1 MSKTVVGLAGHI
13 DHGKTSIIKSLT
25 GTQTERYAEELE
37 RGLTIDIGFA
47 FLNED
52 IALIDVPG
60 HEKFIKNMLTGSFGI
75 DLAVLVVAADD
86 GIMPQTKEHFEILKL
101 LNIENGLIVL
111 NKIDLVDDDWITLLI
126 DDIQSMVKGS
136 FLESSNIIQTST
148 VNNLGIQEL
157 SNEISASCKNI
168 SPRYDRGFFRMA
180 VDRSFTIKGYGTV
193 ATGTV
198 TSGSISTGD
207 TIDVMPNGKQYKIR
221 GIHTQGESVDTVSK
235 GARAAI
241 NIGNLDV
248 NHIIRGCQISSPGYL
263 MPSNRLIIRCRLLD
277 NIKKTLKQ
285 NQRVRFHIGTSEL
298 IGRVSL
304 VDVKELNPSEES
316 LLLIKLESKVIATMG
331 DKFIL
336 RTFSPLSTIGGGTV
350 VDIFADP
357 KWKQNKTDIMNL
369 KGLNENRIKIYI
381 IGSQKFK
388 PLSYEES
395 RIRFGLGDTQI
406 DDFIN
411 LNSDSQIIKYKS
423 KSWLVLKPQLEEC
436 KNKIVQILKSSE
448 RKYDIGLSKS
458 LILQKTDGDEKFI
471 DYLLADLQASSIVYK
486 KNEKWIIKGVEITL
500 DDDDKILSNQ
510 LLNILN
516 KEGFV
521 TSSLEDLSI
530 NNNCNQERTKKIL
543 NVLEKNS
550 KVIRLN
556 ETLIFSMQNM
566 NDLKKHLDVFF
577 RSNKVLSMKDFKE
590 IADTTRKYAVPLLEY
605 FDKIKYTFRV
615 EDGRKLF

>member
-47 FLNED
+47 FLNDD

-75 DLAVLVVAADD
+75 DLAVLVIAADD

-111 NKIDLVDDDWITLLI
+111 NKIDLADDEWITLLL
-126 DDIQSMVKGS
+126 DDIHSMVKGS

-148 VNNLGIQEL
+148 IDNIGIQEL
-157 SNEISASCKNI
+157 NDEIITSCKNI
-168 SPRYDRGFFRMA
+168 SSRYDRGFFRMA

-198 TSGSISTGD
+198 TSGNISTGD
-207 TIDVMPNGKQYKIR
+207 TIDVMPNGKQYKVR
-221 GIHTQGESVDTVSK
+221 GIHAQGKSVEMVSK

-248 NHIIRGCQISSPGYL
+248 NSILRGCQISSPGYL
-263 MPSNRLIIRCRLLD
+263 MPSNRLIVRCRLLD
-277 NIKKTLKQ
+277 SIKKPLKQ

-304 VDVKELNPSEES
+304 VDVKELNPSSES
-316 LLLIKLESKVIATMG
+316 LLLIKLESNVIATMG

-336 RTFSPLSTIGGGTV
+336 RTFSPLITIGGGTV
-350 VDIFADP
+350 VDIFADV
-357 KWKQNKTDIMNL
+357 KWKQNKIDIMNL
-369 KGLNENRIKIYI
+369 KDLDDNRIKIYM

-406 DDFIN
+406 DDFVN

-423 KSWLVLKPQLEEC
+423 KIWLVLKPQLEEC

-448 RKYDIGLSKS
+448 GKYDIGLSKS
-458 LILQKTDGDEKFI
+458 LILQKTNGDEKFI
-471 DYLLADLQASSIVYK
+471 DYLLADLQASNIVYK

-510 LLNILN
+510 LLTILN

-521 TSSLEDLSI
+521 TSNLEDLSI
-530 NNNCNQERTKKIL
+530 NNNCSQERTKKIL

-550 KVIRLN
+550 EVVRVN

-566 NDLKKHLDVFF
+566 NDLKEHLDIFF
-577 RSNKVLSMKDFKE
+577 RSNEVLSMKDFKE